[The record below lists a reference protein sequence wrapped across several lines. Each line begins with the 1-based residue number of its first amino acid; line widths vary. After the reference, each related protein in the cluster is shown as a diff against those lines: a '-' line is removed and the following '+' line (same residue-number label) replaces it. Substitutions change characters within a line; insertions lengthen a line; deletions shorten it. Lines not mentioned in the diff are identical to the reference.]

1 MKGEFAIVLELA
13 TSKKHRK
20 RYRCAVIVRV
30 GLPRHNAAPRAAPR
44 WRDPPLS
51 IEGMA

>member
-20 RYRCAVIVRV
+20 RYRCAVIVR
-30 GLPRHNAAPRAAPR
+30 GALPRHNAGALHRAGAISLL
-44 WRDPPLS
+44 WR
-51 IEGMA
+51 

>member
-20 RYRCAVIVRV
+20 RYVCAVIVQV
-30 GLPRHNAAPRAAPR
+30 ALPRHNAGRVAPR